1 MALQEE
7 DMCMMRII
15 LPLSVLSILSISPVV
30 RAQRINVKIINRRAS
45 ESSYII
51 SIPGNFNAKTTSNGD
66 GTATTTGTYTAPTSQ
81 SYNVQGATLIL
92 LLPDGRKA
100 IVNCQY
106 KHKMNWYGVAA
117 VSPGTAVI
125 ERSCRQPY
133 VTDVEANFK
142 GDKAELTWTT
152 SLDGKKK
159 ESETYKIIA
168 IR

>member
-1 MALQEE
+1 MK
-7 DMCMMRII
+7 RII
-15 LPLSVLSILSISPVV
+15 LVLSVLSALFILPVV
-30 RAQRINVKIINRRAS
+30 RAQRMNVKIINRRSS
-45 ESSYII
+45 ESSYTITM
-51 SIPGNFNAKTTSNGD
+51 PGSFNAQTTSNGD
-66 GTATTTGTYTAPTSQ
+66 GTATTNGTYTAPTSQ

-92 LLPDGRKA
+92 LLPDGRRA

-106 KHKMNWYGVAA
+106 KHKMNWYGVAS
-117 VSPGTAVI
+117 VSPGTSVI

-159 ESETYKIIA
+159 ASETYKIIA
-168 IR
+168 VR